1 MISTDK
7 NIVSRLKKS
16 DFSAYKEMFEKY
28 YKPLCIYVFKYTD
41 SYALSEDIVQDF
53 FVKFWDDKLYLKL
66 NNAIGPYLYTSVKNN
81 ALQVLKKQRKFHF
94 QDIENEVDKLIT
106 VENFEVNNIVSE
118 YDKLHKEVEALP
130 KRCREVFKA
139 IVLDNQKYKDVAL
152 KMGVTV
158 NTVKTQHSR
167 ALKQLRNSLG

>member
-1 MISTDK
+1 MILTDK
-7 NIVSRLKKS
+7 NIVSRLKKG
-16 DFSAYKEMFEKY
+16 DFAAYKVMFEKY
-28 YKPLCIYVFKYTD
+28 YKPLCVYAFKYTD

-66 NNAIGPYLYTSVKNN
+66 NKKIGPYLYTSVKNN

-94 QDIENEVDKLIT
+94 HDIENEVDKLIT
-106 VENFEVNNIVSE
+106 VENFEVNSLVSE

-130 KRCREVFKA
+130 LKCREVFKA